1 MFKKLDNYCG
11 KSLSGNKIELFS
23 AEDDPVVLRI
33 SKSGKIFR
41 QLIRTGLSVVP
52 ATKKKMLVQAVPG
65 LAQVHGITIFA
76 PTFVTGDYYGE
87 IKLVL
92 ANFGDEVYTIYPG
105 NKIAEAIILNG

>member
-1 MFKKLDNYCG
+1 MLKKLDNYCG
-11 KSLSGNKIELFS
+11 KSLEGNKIELFS
-23 AEDDPVVLRI
+23 AEDDPIILRI

-41 QLIRTGLSVVP
+41 QLIRTGLAVASP
-52 ATKKKMLVQAVPG
+52 TDEKMLVQAVPG

-76 PTFVTGDYYGE
+76 PTFLTDDYYGE

-105 NKIAEAIILNG
+105 NKIAEAIII